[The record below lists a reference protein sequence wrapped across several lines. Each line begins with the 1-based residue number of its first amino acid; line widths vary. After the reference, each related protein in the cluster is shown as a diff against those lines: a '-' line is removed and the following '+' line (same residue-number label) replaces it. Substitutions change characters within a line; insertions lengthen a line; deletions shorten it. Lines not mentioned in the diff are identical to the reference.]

1 MKKLLSTLVIFLSLL
16 SAANAQKKMDTA
28 TFAAGCFWCV
38 EAQFNQLDGVVK
50 VVSGFAGG
58 HVANPSYKQVCTG
71 TTGHAEACNIIYDP
85 SRITYK
91 ELLEAFFK
99 AHDPTELNRQGNDEG
114 TQYRSDIFYHTEEQ
128 KKLAE
133 YYIKRLDEE
142 HAFKSKIVTR
152 VDSYTK
158 FYSAEAYHQ
167 DYYDQNKSQRYCQF
181 VIAPKVEAFREAFKD
196 KLKK

>member
-1 MKKLLSTLVIFLSLL
+1 LIVI
-16 SAANAQKKMDTA
+16 SAHAQRTDTA

-58 HVANPSYKQVCTG
+58 HVANPSYREVCTG

-85 SRITYK
+85 SKITYK

-99 AHDPTELNRQGNDEG
+99 AHDPTQLNKQGNDEG
-114 TQYRSDIFYHTEEQ
+114 TQYRSAIFYHNNEQ

-133 YYIKRLDEE
+133 FYIKRLDEE
-142 HAFKSKIVTR
+142 HAFKSKIVTQ
-152 VDSYTK
+152 VNPYTI

-181 VIAPKVEAFREAFKD
+181 VIAPKVDAFRKAFKD